1 MARSKHDFANKTYR
15 ISRFVGDIPL
25 LFQFWIY
32 GGNTFAKTQERLQP
46 DLIFWGYYDYLWIL
60 WSKSIPWCFML
71 SFPGIAFASSAE
83 WSEASTSPSSWDCC
97 LQGTRETVEPV
108 RQKIQV
114 FFLEAM
120 WIILTLRKC
129 LAFGRGIS
137 CGRTTAKVIIALSNW
152 HLCQICSRNSLHMS
166 PLRLAD

>member
-15 ISRFVGDIPL
+15 ISRFVVDIPL

-97 LQGTRETVEPV
+97 LQGTLVSWARET
-108 RQKIQV
+108 KDTGLL
-114 FFLEAM
+114 FFWGDVNNTNFAEM
-120 WIILTLRKC
+120 SCIW
-129 LAFGRGIS
+129 GGIS
-137 CGRTTAKVIIALSNW
+137 CGCTTAKVIIALSNW
-152 HLCQICSRNSLHMS
+152 HLC
-166 PLRLAD
+166 